1 MPTLERVSSNRAIL
15 TFIGPILL
23 DLPGLLDRLGGHFVL
38 LDGLRVPKTRKP
50 TWLSVGR
57 LHYSLSPTLSAHFRR
72 GVRASEW

>member
-1 MPTLERVSSNRAIL
+1 VSSNRAIL

-50 TWLSVGR
+50 TWL
-57 LHYSLSPTLSAHFRR
+57 
-72 GVRASEW
+72 